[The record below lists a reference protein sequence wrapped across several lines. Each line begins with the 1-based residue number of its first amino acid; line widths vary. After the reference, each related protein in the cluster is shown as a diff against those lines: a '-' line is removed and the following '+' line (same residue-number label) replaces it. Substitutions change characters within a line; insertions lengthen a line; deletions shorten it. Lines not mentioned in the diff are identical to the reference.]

1 MRKTTL
7 GPAAVTALLAST
19 VLLVT
24 GCTST
29 SVEPTVSPSPV
40 AESTA
45 EPTTEPSPEATET
58 DGPADAFRAWLTA
71 SREPDTAAACAL
83 MTDALVDRMIA
94 ELTASGV
101 AVSDCDE
108 MISSTAALYAG
119 LGIGAD
125 VDITVQEETADSATL
140 FVVYTD
146 GGDCGTVVLERD
158 AGTGWV
164 INELSEECADGS

>member
-7 GPAAVTALLAST
+7 GPAVVTALLAST
-19 VLLVT
+19 VLLIT

-29 SVEPTVSPSPV
+29 SPTEPTVSSSA
-40 AESTA
+40 AESS
-45 EPTTEPSPEATET
+45 PDPSTEPSPEATEA

-71 SREPDTAAACAL
+71 SREPDTEAACAL

-94 ELTASGV
+94 ELAASGV

-125 VDITVQEETADSATL
+125 VDITVQEEAADSATL

-146 GGDCGTVVLERD
+146 GGDCGTAVLERD
-158 AGTGWV
+158 AGTRWV